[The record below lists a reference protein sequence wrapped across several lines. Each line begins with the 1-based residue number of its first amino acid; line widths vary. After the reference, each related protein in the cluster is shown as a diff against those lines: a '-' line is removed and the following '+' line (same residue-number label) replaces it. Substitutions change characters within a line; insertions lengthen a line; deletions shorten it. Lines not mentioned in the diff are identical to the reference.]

1 MCNRIQGRTPVFGS
15 CLVLVFRCV
24 LDAVSRLLL
33 RQRLVSLMWTQMDM
47 WWGWALS
54 DFGVLRCS
62 SVVIYGL
69 VFLSVLWY
77 LRLTIVCW
85 DPSDF
90 WGGSVVLCWHCLGS
104 VGGLFLRW
112 ILLVSSSEPSLAD
125 QISAWGRLWSMNSW
139 VMASMMN
146 YLIKNISELFIV
158 LYDHIAIY
166 SESAWPTFSK
176 ADTETDCSSQKLH
189 MFRHGFPLPSLSTGW
204 PGFGGKRIG
213 FAF

>member
-1 MCNRIQGRTPVFGS
+1 MLS
-15 CLVLVFRCV
+15 ACLLVKQ
-24 LDAVSRLLL
+24 RLL
-33 RQRLVSLMWTQMDM
+33 SLMWTK
-47 WWGWALS
+47 WTCGEVELLWLG
-54 DFGVLRCS
+54 F
-62 SVVIYGL
+62 I
-69 VFLSVLWY
+69 SVLWY
-77 LRLTIVCW
+77 LRLTMVCW
-85 DPSDF
+85 DPSNL
-90 WGGSVVLCWHCLGS
+90 WGGSVVRCDIIFGTIRL
-104 VGGLFLRW
+104 LFLKW
-112 ILLVSSSEPSLAD
+112 VLEALSLEPSLVD
-125 QISAWGRLWSMNSW
+125 QISTWGRLWSMNSW

-189 MFRHGFPLPSLSTGW
+189 MFRCGFPLPSLSTGW

>member
-1 MCNRIQGRTPVFGS
+1 MSCFGLQMCV
-15 CLVLVFRCV
+15 RCCQPFV
-24 LDAVSRLLL
+24 AEVASGVSDVDPNGHVVRL
-33 RQRLVSLMWTQMDM
+33 S
-47 WWGWALS
+47 
-54 DFGVLRCS
+54 F
-62 SVVIYGL
+62 VVIYGL

-125 QISAWGRLWSMNSW
+125 QISTWGRLWSMNSW

-166 SESAWPTFSK
+166 SKSAWPTFSK

-204 PGFGGKRIG
+204 PGLGGKRIG

>member
-1 MCNRIQGRTPVFGS
+1 MLSAFCYWSSVW
-15 CLVLVFRCV
+15 CLWCGLK
-24 LDAVSRLLL
+24 
-33 RQRLVSLMWTQMDM
+33 WTCSEVELCQI
-47 WWGWALS
+47 W
-54 DFGVLRCS
+54 FLRCD
-62 SVVIYGL
+62 SVVVYGL
-69 VFLSVLWY
+69 VFVSVLWY

-90 WGGSVVLCWHCLGS
+90 WGGSVFFVDIVLDPSEVLC
-104 VGGLFLRW
+104 LRW

>member
-1 MCNRIQGRTPVFGS
+1 MVGVFSQFCGIW
-15 CLVLVFRCV
+15 
-24 LDAVSRLLL
+24 D
-33 RQRLVSLMWTQMDM
+33 
-47 WWGWALS
+47 
-54 DFGVLRCS
+54 
-62 SVVIYGL
+62 
-69 VFLSVLWY
+69 
-77 LRLTIVCW
+77 LTMVCW

-90 WGGSVVLCWHCLGS
+90 WGGSVVHCWHCFGS
-104 VGGLFLRW
+104 IRLLFLKW
-112 ILLVSSSEPSLAD
+112 ILEALSLEPSLAD
-125 QISAWGRLWSMNSW
+125 QISTWGRLWSMNSW

-166 SESAWPTFSK
+166 SKSAWPTFSK

>member
-1 MCNRIQGRTPVFGS
+1 VFPWFE
-15 CLVLVFRCV
+15 VDWV
-24 LDAVSRLLL
+24 
-33 RQRLVSLMWTQMDM
+33 
-47 WWGWALS
+47 
-54 DFGVLRCS
+54 GVE
-62 SVVIYGL
+62 
-69 VFLSVLWY
+69 
-77 LRLTIVCW
+77 

-90 WGGSVVLCWHCLGS
+90 GFWNGSLLFVIMMLSTVCCWSSIFVGLGS
-104 VGGLFLRW
+104 IRFLVSEVDPLSVPGWRW
-112 ILLVSSSEPSLAD
+112 SESLSSSEPSLAD
-125 QISAWGRLWSMNSW
+125 QISTWGRLWSMNSW

-166 SESAWPTFSK
+166 SKSAWPTFSK

-189 MFRHGFPLPSLSTGW
+189 MFRRGFPLPSLSTGW

>member
-1 MCNRIQGRTPVFGS
+1 MCV
-15 CLVLVFRCV
+15 RCCQLFV
-24 LDAVSRLLL
+24 TEAASGVSDVDPNGHVVRL
-33 RQRLVSLMWTQMDM
+33 
-47 WWGWALS
+47 
-54 DFGVLRCS
+54 S
-62 SVVIYGL
+62 SVVVYGW

-77 LRLTIVCW
+77 LRLTIVCLRSIRFLRW
-85 DPSDF
+85 IFCS
-90 WGGSVVLCWHCLGS
+90 LWHCLGS
-104 VGGLFLRW
+104 VGGLCLRW

-166 SESAWPTFSK
+166 SESARPTFSK

>member
-15 CLVLVFRCV
+15 CLVLILRCCWMLSAVCYWRSIWCFWCGPDGHVV
-24 LDAVSRLLL
+24 LLSLSSVGGYGLFLSFVVSEMDHGLL
-33 RQRLVSLMWTQMDM
+33 RSIN
-47 WWGWALS
+47 
-54 DFGVLRCS
+54 FG
-62 SVVIYGL
+62 
-69 VFLSVLWY
+69 
-77 LRLTIVCW
+77 
-85 DPSDF
+85 F
-90 WGGSVVLCWHCLGS
+90 WGGSLVLCWHCLGS

-166 SESAWPTFSK
+166 SESARPTFSK

>member
-15 CLVLVFRCV
+15 CLVLILRCC
-24 LDAVSRLLL
+24 VSDVDKMDMRFAEVELC
-33 RQRLVSLMWTQMDM
+33 QILVSEVELGT
-47 WWGWALS
+47 
-54 DFGVLRCS
+54 
-62 SVVIYGL
+62 GL
-69 VFLSVLWY
+69 CGCGFVTVLWY
-77 LRLTIVCW
+77 LRWTMVWDVGVRQSLVSEVDPLFFVDIVW
-85 DPSDF
+85 DPSVF
-90 WGGSVVLCWHCLGS
+90 CYWSGLCWCRRQNL
-104 VGGLFLRW
+104 
-112 ILLVSSSEPSLAD
+112 
-125 QISAWGRLWSMNSW
+125 LWSMILW

-146 YLIKNISELFIV
+146 YLIKNISKLFIV

-166 SESAWPTFSK
+166 SKLAWPTFSK

>member
-1 MCNRIQGRTPVFGS
+1 MSCFGLQMCV
-15 CLVLVFRCV
+15 RCCQPFV
-24 LDAVSRLLL
+24 AEVASGVSDVDPNGHVVRL
-33 RQRLVSLMWTQMDM
+33 S
-47 WWGWALS
+47 
-54 DFGVLRCS
+54 F
-62 SVVIYGL
+62 VVIYGL

-85 DPSDF
+85 
-90 WGGSVVLCWHCLGS
+90 LGS
-104 VGGLFLRW
+104 IR
-112 ILLVSSSEPSLAD
+112 LLVSEMDPLSVHGWHCFGSIRLLFLKWILEALSLEPSLAD
-125 QISAWGRLWSMNSW
+125 QISTWGRLWSMNSW

-204 PGFGGKRIG
+204 PGLGGKRIG

>member
-1 MCNRIQGRTPVFGS
+1 MLSAVRCWVS
-15 CLVLVFRCV
+15 VWCLWCGPKGTCGEVEFCW
-24 LDAVSRLLL
+24 
-33 RQRLVSLMWTQMDM
+33 M
-47 WWGWALS
+47 LS
-54 DFGVLRCS
+54 NICCWSIILFWFMVWF
-62 SVVIYGL
+62 
-69 VFLSVLWY
+69 FLSVLWY

-85 DPSDF
+85 L
-90 WGGSVVLCWHCLGS
+90 GSIRFLRWICVLCWHCCGS
-104 VGGLFLRW
+104 IRLLFLKW
-112 ILLVSSSEPSLAD
+112 ILEALSSSEPSLAD
-125 QISAWGRLWSMNSW
+125 QISTWGRRWSMNSW

-204 PGFGGKRIG
+204 PGLGGKRIG

>member
-1 MCNRIQGRTPVFGS
+1 
-15 CLVLVFRCV
+15 
-24 LDAVSRLLL
+24 
-33 RQRLVSLMWTQMDM
+33 
-47 WWGWALS
+47 
-54 DFGVLRCS
+54 
-62 SVVIYGL
+62 
-69 VFLSVLWY
+69 
-77 LRLTIVCW
+77 
-85 DPSDF
+85 
-90 WGGSVVLCWHCLGS
+90 LGS

-166 SESAWPTFSK
+166 SESARPTFSK

>member
-1 MCNRIQGRTPVFGS
+1 MCV
-15 CLVLVFRCV
+15 RCCQPFV
-24 LDAVSRLLL
+24 IGAASGVSDVDPNGHVVRLSFV
-33 RQRLVSLMWTQMDM
+33 RFWFLM
-47 WWGWALS
+47 
-54 DFGVLRCS
+54 CS
-62 SVVIYGL
+62 SVVVYGW

-77 LRLTIVCW
+77 LRLTMVCW
-85 DPSDF
+85 GLSDF
-90 WGGSVVLCWHCLGS
+90 WGGSVVLCWHCVGS
-104 VGGLFLRW
+104 IRLLFLKW
-112 ILLVSSSEPSLAD
+112 ILEALSLEPSLAD
-125 QISAWGRLWSMNSW
+125 QISTWGRLWSMNSW

-166 SESAWPTFSK
+166 SESARPTFSK

-204 PGFGGKRIG
+204 PGLGGKRIG

>member
-1 MCNRIQGRTPVFGS
+1 MCV
-15 CLVLVFRCV
+15 RCCQPFV
-24 LDAVSRLLL
+24 AELASGVSDVDPSGHVVRLSFVGCC
-33 RQRLVSLMWTQMDM
+33 QPFVAEAAS
-47 WWGWALS
+47 S
-54 DFGVLRCS
+54 FGV
-62 SVVIYGL
+62 YGL

-85 DPSDF
+85 
-90 WGGSVVLCWHCLGS
+90 LGS
-104 VGGLFLRW
+104 IR
-112 ILLVSSSEPSLAD
+112 LLVSEMDPLSVHGWRWSESLSSSEPSLAD
-125 QISAWGRLWSMNSW
+125 QISTWGRLWSMNSW

-146 YLIKNISELFIV
+146 YLIKNISKLFIV

-166 SESAWPTFSK
+166 SKSARPTFSK

-204 PGFGGKRIG
+204 PGLGGKRIG

>member
-1 MCNRIQGRTPVFGS
+1 MLSAVCYWSSVW
-15 CLVLVFRCV
+15 CLWCGLK
-24 LDAVSRLLL
+24 
-33 RQRLVSLMWTQMDM
+33 WTCSEVELCQI
-47 WWGWALS
+47 W
-54 DFGVLRCS
+54 FLRCD
-62 SVVIYGL
+62 SVVVYGL
-69 VFLSVLWY
+69 VFVSVLWY

-166 SESAWPTFSK
+166 SESARPTFSK

>member
-1 MCNRIQGRTPVFGS
+1 
-15 CLVLVFRCV
+15 
-24 LDAVSRLLL
+24 
-33 RQRLVSLMWTQMDM
+33 
-47 WWGWALS
+47 
-54 DFGVLRCS
+54 
-62 SVVIYGL
+62 
-69 VFLSVLWY
+69 
-77 LRLTIVCW
+77 
-85 DPSDF
+85 
-90 WGGSVVLCWHCLGS
+90 LGS

-146 YLIKNISELFIV
+146 YLIKNISKLFIV

-166 SESAWPTFSK
+166 SKSARPTFSK